1 MFPALSTGTMPAS
14 WISSVAFGQLYTSI
28 FLGIPADTMLLRKWV
43 CQGLVL
49 RHFIPRDLCLHII
62 QYDSM
67 WLVGIG
73 VNKRNEY
80 HDCKNIMSLLLLLQ
94 LLMTIVL
101 MTIVFRWWWRWG
113 SSLRSRDR
121 QTSTHDVQNR
131 PYQYM
136 QFPMGSQSKK
146 ASKLQVLLIELCST
160 GNCLVSHWA
169 SQAQSGQPACC
180 VPFSL
185 PSLWQLSAVSFLLP
199 IVASKHL
206 LPLLHTR
213 CIWKRVVCQL
223 LASQERNRYQ
233 VIHLLSDTNPYSI
246 VLLVASY
253 PFMCL
258 ENCVITLTYTYTSMH
273 IYV

>member
-1 MFPALSTGTMPAS
+1 MGFKSSES
-14 WISSVAFGQLYTSI
+14 WPTNFNTWRPKKQTLPIHAISYGEPIKKGVKVAGV
-28 FLGIPADTMLLRKWV
+28 ADWT
-43 CQGLVL
+43 
-49 RHFIPRDLCLHII
+49 
-62 QYDSM
+62 
-67 WLVGIG
+67 
-73 VNKRNEY
+73 
-80 HDCKNIMSLLLLLQ
+80 
-94 LLMTIVL
+94 
-101 MTIVFRWWWRWG
+101 
-113 SSLRSRDR
+113 R
-121 QTSTHDVQNR
+121 QRMND
-131 PYQYM
+131 
-136 QFPMGSQSKK
+136 
-146 ASKLQVLLIELCST
+146 LIELCST

-185 PSLWQLSAVSFLLP
+185 PCLWQLSAVSFLLP